1 MRHSHV
7 KLKKTLQDCSAELDH
22 ARSRAEQYEAEVKK
36 LRCRI
41 EELKSELSN
50 VEDEVHEAYC
60 SAFFLLLGS
69 MCSLTMSHV
78 RCLGLSH
85 YYPSIHPSMFIRR
98 KLIQCKESRQHAG
111 QKGRARL

>member
-41 EELKSELSN
+41 EELKSELSS

-60 SAFFLLLGS
+60 LAFFLLLGNT
-69 MCSLTMSHV
+69 CCLTT
-78 RCLGLSH
+78 
-85 YYPSIHPSMFIRR
+85 
-98 KLIQCKESRQHAG
+98 SRVP
-111 QKGRARL
+111 